1 MQDFYT
7 LKRENNPHRED
18 ACTLSCLGKI
28 HPASSSDFTRY
39 GSWLSE
45 LLDDLDLENPSKH
58 EILIA
63 GLTES
68 GIIPAFLMY
77 LESSKRQ
84 MNTHLVYSTRRP
96 ISGIAFNEIHS
107 HGPDHVLP
115 LAARHFKEVWI
126 VEDEITSGNTV
137 LNLIFQLHNHME
149 IERVRVFA
157 FADFRNS
164 EQKTILSSRTAKN
177 NICCTVHIPAIFQ
190 KENNRVN
197 EDTPLVLNDIMNKGA
212 VPDNQGSYIDKF
224 IDNKLYLQT
233 KRPAL
238 GVNSGNLLD
247 AAFWKIPVEFSGGT
261 LLTVGESVDIAACLV
276 WANESLSFQQISLS
290 PWKVDNKSIFS
301 KMTFA
306 DKYYLYNYENLKE
319 PVFILCDPIDKE
331 IEIEVIEKLQAHGI
345 CVKPFLP
352 ITKENPMTTPKT
364 VTPQDKGILFES
376 PLYTKKDLEP
386 QPKDLETHTGFRS
399 VNGLPWDQSFYLNLG
414 EEVHPFSDMSLF
426 RPLNKAYTGNNTFWS
441 TPSPEPDLN
450 DQFWQDLEI
459 SFKSNTAIQ
468 KAAQH
473 LAASILQQYPD
484 PEKILFVSILRAGV
498 PITDWLCQLLP
509 GSVGAAL
516 SLFVGLGIDT
526 VALNR
531 LRSDFPDRSI
541 VFVDGWTGRG
551 GVAKAISSL
560 GAGPLAVLID
570 PWGWADFSG
579 VQEDVFCPSA
589 CFTGLATL
597 GFSRTFFVDEN
608 KLFSAYKFADQ
619 FSQTELVKSWQSLC
633 PKEILTPRKKDIN
646 KFFTETPLRIHS
658 NEVCRALINAAP
670 KTLFFADDKSF
681 AEQNFSLLMKLAEKR
696 SVPLEFN
703 VTHLQEM
710 KTKVACNFETVR

>member
-1 MQDFYT
+1 MQDFYN

-18 ACTLSCLGKI
+18 ACTLSCLGKL

-77 LESSKRQ
+77 LESSKRE

-96 ISGIAFNEIHS
+96 ISGIAFNERHS

-115 LAARHFKEVWI
+115 LAARRFKELWI

-137 LNLIFQLHNHME
+137 LNLIFQLHNHMK
-149 IERVRVFA
+149 IERVRIFA
-157 FADFRNS
+157 FADFRNN
-164 EQKTILSSRTAKN
+164 EQKTMLISRTAKN

-190 KENNRVN
+190 KENNKVN
-197 EDTPLVLNDIMNKGA
+197 SGNPLVLNDIMNKGA
-212 VPDNQGSYIDKF
+212 MPGNRGGSMDELIY
-224 IDNKLYLQT
+224 NKLHLQT

-238 GVNSGNLLD
+238 GVKSGNFFD
-247 AAFWKIPVEFSGGT
+247 SAFWKIPFEFSGGT

-276 WANESLSFQQISLS
+276 WANDSLSFQQISLS
-290 PWKVDNKSIFS
+290 PWKVDNQSIFS

-352 ITKENPMTTPKT
+352 ITEKNSVSTPKSAT
-364 VTPQDKGILFES
+364 LQEKGLSFKNPSYI
-376 PLYTKKDLEP
+376 KKDSQP
-386 QPKDLETHTGFRS
+386 QPKGLETNTCFRAF
-399 VNGLPWDQSFYLNLG
+399 NGLSWNQFFYLNLG
-414 EEVHPFSDMSLF
+414 EEVHPFRDMSIF

-450 DQFWQDLEI
+450 DQFWQDVET
-459 SFKSNTAIQ
+459 SFKSNNTIQ

-484 PEKILFVSILRAGV
+484 PDKILFVSILRAGV

-516 SLFVGLGIDT
+516 SLFVGLGMDT
-526 VALNR
+526 VALNQ
-531 LRSDFPDRSI
+531 LRNDFPDRSI

-560 GAGPLAVLID
+560 EAGPLAVLID
-570 PWGWADFSG
+570 PWGWAEFSG
-579 VQEDVFCPSA
+579 IQEDVFCPSA

-608 KLFSAYKFADQ
+608 KLFSAYKFADK
-619 FSQTELVKSWQSLC
+619 FSQTELVKNWQSLC
-633 PKEILTPRKKDIN
+633 PKGILTPRKKDIN

-681 AEQNFSLLMKLAEKR
+681 AEQNFSLLIKLAEKR

-703 VTHLQEM
+703 AKHLKEM
-710 KTKVACNFETVR
+710 KTKVACSFETV